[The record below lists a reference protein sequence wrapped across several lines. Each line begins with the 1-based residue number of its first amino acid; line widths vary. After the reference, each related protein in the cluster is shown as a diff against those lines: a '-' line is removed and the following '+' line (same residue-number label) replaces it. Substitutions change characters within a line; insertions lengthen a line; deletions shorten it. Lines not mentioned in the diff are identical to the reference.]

1 MRGYGICFH
10 RFYIGV
16 VMKKYISIT
25 EDRFLLTES
34 EIRQAEVDK
43 HVAAFLRKGGKIQ
56 QIPIEVS
63 GYNPKGEGK
72 HAFVINTKPPA
83 TEGEVKDA
91 KRTWKEYKYGT
102 RTAGV

>member
-1 MRGYGICFH
+1 
-10 RFYIGV
+10 
-16 VMKKYISIT
+16 MKKYISIT

-34 EIRQAEVDK
+34 QTRQVEVDK

-56 QIPIEVS
+56 QIAIETS

-83 TEGEVKDA
+83 VAGDTKDA